1 MVRSLVALARAD
13 GQVHAREIGAMDSII
28 DAIVVGSDERSAL
41 RKSLPEAM
49 QDHRL
54 LLDCFVD
61 LPMDQA
67 RCTFGQTR
75 MYLHAVEKI
84 ILADDEV
91 LDAEV
96 RLARV
101 LVERLGMVED
111 DVRSISPVLH
121 SWIYVGKHSTMRK
134 DG

>member
-1 MVRSLVALARAD
+1 
-13 GQVHAREIGAMDSII
+13 
-28 DAIVVGSDERSAL
+28 
-41 RKSLPEAM
+41 
-49 QDHRL
+49 
-54 LLDCFVD
+54 
-61 LPMDQA
+61 
-67 RCTFGQTR
+67 